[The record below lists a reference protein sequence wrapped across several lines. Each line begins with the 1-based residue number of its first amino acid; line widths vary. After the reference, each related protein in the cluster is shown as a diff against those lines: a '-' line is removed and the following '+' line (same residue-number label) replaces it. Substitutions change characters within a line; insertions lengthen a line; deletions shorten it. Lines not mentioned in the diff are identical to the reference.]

1 MLGYMAVDLK
11 LISDMETYQIIEI
24 MVTRGISF
32 ISKGYA
38 EANNKSFILFNPN
51 KPTSY
56 ITYFNSYGHSMIQL
70 LPNKTLDWVNP
81 EKLNLDNYSDDGPIG
96 FP

>member
-32 ISKGYA
+32 ISKCYA

-81 EKLNLDNYSDDGPIG
+81 EKLNLDKYSDYGPIG